1 MNNDSSQQHF
11 EDDSI
16 DFGELF
22 GRLKRGLPM
31 ILGLATLG
39 LALTA
44 GGYYVGG
51 QYLSVSTNT
60 RVVFSFTG
68 FEKGE
73 YPDKSKFSPDDLRA
87 PKNIA
92 EALKRKGLATSEDTQ
107 AQVRAALS
115 IEAIIPDSII
125 KERDK
130 LRASGQTP
138 RLYVPDE
145 YTLTLTLPRKFS
157 MSPREREVL
166 LSEIVTVYQENFTRT
181 YVALPLNFGK
191 AFESLLDVDYSDYG
205 FVLRGEAKNIN
216 KLLSFLTGEAQKT
229 GDNQSQ
235 LGTMSRSFRSPRTQ
249 LSFSDLLKASE
260 VFQQIRLNE
269 TLGLI
274 RRFGISKDRSL
285 ALLKMEYHI
294 KSLIDDENKAIE
306 QEKVVQ
312 ALLKQTQEGAQKYV
326 LGVKSQNGPQ
336 RADATVVDQ
345 GLLDSLLAND
355 AYNFLIR
362 KSLEA
367 SLATRSIQAE
377 KIVMLDQRTYL
388 QAFTEEVS
396 EQRSAQLNKSLEALK
411 KAYDRLIIDIELTYS
426 DYQKQQL
433 GDAVR
438 ISMQTKTKSFYL
450 SLAMAGISGLGIG
463 GALGL
468 GLALLGLVK
477 WTPETGQVGSLIQT
491 QRNDP
496 HVKETSSA

>member
-51 QYLSVSTNT
+51 QYLSVTTNT

-87 PKNIA
+87 PDNIA
-92 EALKRKGLATSEDTQ
+92 EALKRKGLATSEETQ
-107 AQVRAALS
+107 TQVRAALTV
-115 IEAIIPDSII
+115 EAIIPDSII

-130 LRASGQTP
+130 LRAAGQTP

-145 YTLTLTLPRKFS
+145 YTLTLTLPRKFP

-166 LSEIVTVYQENFTRT
+166 LSEIVTVFQENFTRT
-181 YVALPLNFGK
+181 YVAMPLNFGK
-191 AFESLLDVDYSDYG
+191 AFESLLDADYSDYEL
-205 FVLRGEAKNIN
+205 VLHQEAKNIN
-216 KLLSFLTGEAQKT
+216 LLLAGLTGQTPETADEKI
-229 GDNQSQ
+229 Q

-249 LSFSDLLKASE
+249 LTFSDLLKQTQL
-260 VFQQIRLNE
+260 FMQIRLNE

-274 RRFGISKDRSL
+274 RQYGISKDRSL
-285 ALLKMEYHI
+285 ALLKMDFHI

-306 QEKVVQ
+306 EEKVVQ
-312 ALLKQTQEGAQKYV
+312 ALLKQTQERAQNYV

-362 KSLEA
+362 KSLA
-367 SLATRSIQAE
+367 SSLATRSIQAE
-377 KIVMLDQRTYL
+377 KIIMLDQKARLAT
-388 QAFTEEVS
+388 FTTENLEE
-396 EQRSAQLNKSLEALK
+396 RIATIAQFNKSLDALK
-411 KAYDRLIIDIELTYS
+411 KVYNRLINDIQLTYT
-426 DYQKQQL
+426 DYQKQQF

-438 ISMQTKTKSFYL
+438 ISMQTKTQSFYR
-450 SLAMAGISGLGIG
+450 SLAMAGIAGLGIG

-468 GLALLGLVK
+468 GLALLGL
-477 WTPETGQVGSLIQT
+477 GGGL
-491 QRNDP
+491 
-496 HVKETSSA
+496 SAKR

>member
-44 GGYYVGG
+44 GGYYAGG
-51 QYLSVSTNT
+51 QFQSVTTNT

-87 PKNIA
+87 PDNIA
-92 EALKRKGLATSEDTQ
+92 EALKRKGLATSEEAQT
-107 AQVRAALS
+107 QVRAALTV
-115 IEAIIPDSII
+115 EAIIPDSII

-130 LRASGQTP
+130 LRAAGQTP

-145 YTLTLTLPRKFS
+145 YTLTLTLPRKFP

-166 LSEIVTVYQENFTRT
+166 LSEIVTVFQENFIRT
-181 YVALPLNFGK
+181 YVAMPLNFGK
-191 AFESLLDVDYSDYG
+191 AFESLLDADHSDYEL
-205 FVLRGEAKNIN
+205 VLHQEAKNIN
-216 KLLSFLTGEAQKT
+216 QLLVGLTGQTPGTADEKI
-229 GDNQSQ
+229 Q

-249 LSFSDLLKASE
+249 LTFSDLLKQNQLF
-260 VFQQIRLNE
+260 VQIRLNE

-274 RRFGISKDRSL
+274 RQHGISKDRSL
-285 ALLKMEYHI
+285 ALLKMDFHI

-306 QEKVVQ
+306 EEKVVQ

-362 KSLEA
+362 KSLA
-367 SLATRSIQAE
+367 SSLATRSIQAE
-377 KIVMLDQRTYL
+377 KIIMLDQKARLATFTTDNL
-388 QAFTEEVS
+388 QERIATI
-396 EQRSAQLNKSLEALK
+396 AQFNKSLDALK
-411 KAYDRLIIDIELTYS
+411 KVYTRLINDIQLTYT
-426 DYQKQQL
+426 DYQKQQF

-438 ISMQTKTKSFYL
+438 ISMQTRTESFYR
-450 SLAMAGISGLGIG
+450 SLAMAGIAGLGIG

-468 GLALLGLVK
+468 GLSLLGL
-477 WTPETGQVGSLIQT
+477 GGGRS
-491 QRNDP
+491 R
-496 HVKETSSA
+496 

>member
-51 QYLSVSTNT
+51 QFLSVSTNT
-60 RVVFSFTG
+60 RVFFSFTG

-87 PKNIA
+87 PDNIA
-92 EALKRKGLATSEDTQ
+92 EALKRKGLATSEEAQT
-107 AQVRAALS
+107 QVRAALTV
-115 IEAIIPDSII
+115 EAIIPDSII

-130 LRASGQTP
+130 LRATGQTP

-145 YTLTLTLPRKFS
+145 YTLTLTLPRKFP

-166 LSEIVTVYQENFTRT
+166 LSEIVTVFQENFIRT
-181 YVALPLNFGK
+181 YVAMPLNFGK
-191 AFESLLDVDYSDYG
+191 AFESLLDADYSDYEL
-205 FVLRGEAKNIN
+205 VLHQEAKNIDQ
-216 KLLSFLTGEAQKT
+216 LLVGLTEI
-229 GDNQSQ
+229 Q

-249 LSFSDLLKASE
+249 LTFSDLLKQNQLF
-260 VFQQIRLNE
+260 VQIRLNE

-274 RRFGISKDRSL
+274 RQYGISKDRSL
-285 ALLKMEYHI
+285 ALLKMDYHI

-306 QEKVVQ
+306 EEKVVQ

-362 KSLEA
+362 KSLES

-377 KIVMLDQRTYL
+377 KIIMLDQKARLATFTTDNL
-388 QAFTEEVS
+388 QERIATI
-396 EQRSAQLNKSLEALK
+396 AQFNKSLDALK
-411 KAYDRLIIDIELTYS
+411 KVYTRLINDIQLTYT
-426 DYQKQQL
+426 DYQKQQF

-438 ISMQTKTKSFYL
+438 ISMQTKTQSFYR
-450 SLAMAGISGLGIG
+450 SLAMAGIAGLGIG

-468 GLALLGLVK
+468 GLALLGL
-477 WTPETGQVGSLIQT
+477 GGGRS
-491 QRNDP
+491 R
-496 HVKETSSA
+496 

>member
-51 QYLSVSTNT
+51 QYLSVTTNT

-87 PKNIA
+87 PDNIA
-92 EALKRKGLATSEDTQ
+92 EALKRKGLATSEETQ
-107 AQVRAALS
+107 TQVRAALTV
-115 IEAIIPDSII
+115 EAIIPDSII

-130 LRASGQTP
+130 LRAAGQTP

-145 YTLTLTLPRKFS
+145 YTLTLTLPRKFP

-166 LSEIVTVYQENFTRT
+166 LSEIVTVFQENFTRT
-181 YVALPLNFGK
+181 YVAMPLNFGK
-191 AFESLLDVDYSDYG
+191 AFESLLDADYSDYEL
-205 FVLRGEAKNIN
+205 VLQQEAKNIN
-216 KLLSFLTGEAQKT
+216 QLLIGLTGQI
-229 GDNQSQ
+229 GDEQISI
-235 LGTMSRSFRSPRTQ
+235 GTMSRSFRSPRTQ
-249 LSFSDLLKASE
+249 LTFSDLLKQNQL
-260 VFQQIRLNE
+260 FMQIRLNE

-274 RRFGISKDRSL
+274 RQYGISKDRSL
-285 ALLKMEYHI
+285 ALMKMDFHI

-306 QEKVVQ
+306 EEKVVQ
-312 ALLKQTQEGAQKYV
+312 ALLKQTQERAQNYV

-362 KSLEA
+362 KSLA
-367 SLATRSIQAE
+367 SSLATRSIQAE
-377 KIVMLDQRTYL
+377 KIIMLDQKARLAT
-388 QAFTEEVS
+388 FTTENLEE
-396 EQRSAQLNKSLEALK
+396 RIATIAQFNKSLDALK
-411 KAYDRLIIDIELTYS
+411 KVYNRLINDIQLTYT
-426 DYQKQQL
+426 DYQKQQF

-438 ISMQTKTKSFYL
+438 ISMQTKTQSFYR
-450 SLAMAGISGLGIG
+450 SLAMAGIAGLGIG

-468 GLALLGLVK
+468 GLALLGL
-477 WTPETGQVGSLIQT
+477 GGGRL
-491 QRNDP
+491 
-496 HVKETSSA
+496 SAKR

>member
-51 QYLSVSTNT
+51 QYLSVTTNT

-87 PKNIA
+87 PDNIA
-92 EALKRKGLATSEDTQ
+92 EALKRKGLATSEETQ
-107 AQVRAALS
+107 TQVRAALTV
-115 IEAIIPDSII
+115 EAIIPDSII

-130 LRASGQTP
+130 LRAAGQTP

-145 YTLTLTLPRKFS
+145 YTLTLTLPRKFP

-166 LSEIVTVYQENFTRT
+166 LSEIVTVFQENFTRT
-181 YVALPLNFGK
+181 YVAMPLNFGK
-191 AFESLLDVDYSDYG
+191 AFESLLDADYSDYEL
-205 FVLRGEAKNIN
+205 VLHQEAKNIN
-216 KLLSFLTGEAQKT
+216 LLLAGLTGQTPET
-229 GDNQSQ
+229 GDDKSQ

-249 LSFSDLLKASE
+249 LTFSDLLKQTQL
-260 VFQQIRLNE
+260 FMQIRLNE

-274 RRFGISKDRSL
+274 RQHGISQDRSL
-285 ALLKMEYHI
+285 ALLKMDFHI

-306 QEKVVQ
+306 EEKVVQ
-312 ALLKQTQEGAQKYV
+312 ALLKQTQERAQNYV

-362 KSLEA
+362 KSLA
-367 SLATRSIQAE
+367 SSLATRSIQAE
-377 KIVMLDQRTYL
+377 KIIMLDQKARLAT
-388 QAFTEEVS
+388 FTTENLEE
-396 EQRSAQLNKSLEALK
+396 RIATIAQFNKSLDALK
-411 KAYDRLIIDIELTYS
+411 KVYNRLINDIQLTYT
-426 DYQKQQL
+426 DYQKQQF

-438 ISMQTKTKSFYL
+438 ISMQTKTQSFYR
-450 SLAMAGISGLGIG
+450 SLALAGIAGLGIG

-468 GLALLGLVK
+468 GLALLGL
-477 WTPETGQVGSLIQT
+477 GGSRL
-491 QRNDP
+491 
-496 HVKETSSA
+496 SAKR